1 MASLRPIGASILPQ
15 HLNKIINNYKKQ
27 NKTNMKKSTKHF
39 SCNGLTKSTV
49 VLALAAVI
57 GSPANA
63 FAEQSQTPSAIVQ
76 TDQQDRQVKGNIIDE
91 FGDPMIGVT
100 VRVKGTKNAAIT
112 DFDGNFTVKAQ
123 PSDVIEISYIGYIA
137 KSVKASETQLS
148 IKMEPNMSNL
158 DEVVVVGYGTVK
170 RRDLTGAISQVK
182 SAEIKEA
189 PVLNPMEGLAGRVSG
204 LDIVRESGKA
214 GSGPQ
219 ILLRGNRSLNASC
232 APLYVVDG
240 ITGGSIDDVN
250 PNDIESIE
258 VLKDAS
264 STAIYGSAGAN
275 GVIIV
280 TTKKGVEGKVSVDF
294 DAYVG
299 INTNPF
305 YPSTLSGDAWV
316 NYLVDQYEYNEYEL
330 TGELMTRA
338 NNPLYANGQLDV
350 TQLFNS
356 MGLTA
361 GTVDAYNA
369 GKWITW
375 KDEVLQTGIQ
385 QNYNVSIRGGSDKI
399 QSYMSAGYQQEKGV
413 YKNDQVDKINFR
425 AGSNYKFNDYVT
437 VGFQST
443 LTYRNSESRNSR
455 LSKSLNMMP
464 LGDVYDENG
473 NINKYPI
480 ADLDNI
486 NIIVD
491 DQDGIYRN
499 NRKNTY
505 ISVSPYVEIKPL
517 KGLSFKSLFN
527 AGISNS
533 RTGKWDGMDTYM
545 ELTGSQV
552 NTRSADYNTSNSW
565 SYMWQNVLNYNFTLW
580 KDHDITLTG
589 ITEYAKNYNESAALT
604 AQDFPYDGFLWYN
617 MTAGGTPV
625 YGTEYSET
633 AKMSYAARFN
643 YSYLGRYLVSASI
656 RWDGASQLY
665 NKWDSFP
672 AFALGWRVSD
682 EPFMEWSQSWLD
694 NLKFRLGY
702 GVTGNAN
709 ISPYVSLTSVTNS
722 SNYVT
727 FSNTSSMGYILAQN
741 VANYDLTWEKSYN
754 WNLGIDFSILRH
766 RIDGS
771 IELYTTDTKGV
782 LYNRPL
788 PTALGVYNAKNPY
801 YKMSNIARIK
811 NKGLEVTLNTRNI
824 DTKNFKWNS
833 TFTFSTNKE
842 ELTEINLGNNV
853 TVDDLVALNLFIGE
867 PVKTVYNYK
876 KVGIW
881 QLGEEEQAA
890 AFGNKPGQV
899 HIDAPG
905 MVWDPEYTYT
915 MEVTETD
922 PVTGVE
928 TKVNKEYKGSYY
940 KDVTDANGEVTRT
953 YYNRSKTY
961 TISSTDRQILGHKT
975 PDWTIGFH
983 NTFQFYNFDLSMM
996 ATMRWGQLQQNK
1008 FAGYMSG
1015 KNIPDSYDYWTVSN
1029 ATNAYPSPG
1038 AGMSNEAKDALQYI
1052 DGSYIKIT
1060 NITLGYSF
1068 PKNILNSLSLSR
1080 LRLYATISNP
1090 FIWAKDKQ
1098 LDGVDPNNPEDN
1110 FPLYKTMVFGVNVS
1124 F

>member
-1 MASLRPIGASILPQ
+1 M
-15 HLNKIINNYKKQ
+15 KQ
-27 NKTNMKKSTKHF
+27 NTKHY
-39 SCNGLTKSTV
+39 SCVSWRNSS
-49 VLALAAVI
+49 LALGLSALLCIPVSGYAETVDNSI
-57 GSPANA
+57 A
-63 FAEQSQTPSAIVQ
+63 FAQAAPQERTV
-76 TDQQDRQVKGNIIDE
+76 TGNVIDE
-91 FGDPMIGVT
+91 MGLPMIGVS
-100 VRVKGTKNAAIT
+100 VKVKGSKSAAIT

-123 PSDVIEISYIGYIA
+123 PNDILEISYIGYVA
-137 KSVKASETQLS
+137 KSVKAANAQLS

-214 GSGPQ
+214 GSSPQ

-232 APLYVVDG
+232 SPLYVVDG
-240 ITGGSIDDVN
+240 VTGGSIDDVN

-280 TTKKGVEGKVSVDF
+280 TTKKGVEGRVSVDF

-305 YPSTLSGDAWV
+305 YPSTLTGNDWINFLCDV
-316 NYLVDQYEYNEYEL
+316 YEYDESK
-330 TGELMTRA
+330 GDGSR
-338 NNPLYANGQLDV
+338 PLDANGNVDV
-350 TQLFNS
+350 NLLFNS
-356 MGLTA
+356 MGFTQ
-361 GTVDAYNA
+361 GTLDAYNA
-369 GKWITW
+369 GKWINW
-375 KDEVLQTGIQ
+375 KDEILRTGIQ
-385 QNYNVSIRGGSDKI
+385 QNYNVSVRGGGEKI

-425 AGSNYKFNDYVT
+425 AGSTYKFNDYVS

-473 NINKYPI
+473 KINQYPI
-480 ADLDNI
+480 PDLDNI

-491 DQDGIYRN
+491 DQDDIYRN

-505 ISVSPYVEIKPL
+505 ISVTPFVEIKPL

-533 RTGKWDGMDTYM
+533 RSGKWDGLNTYM

-552 NTRSADYNTSNSW
+552 NTRSADYGTSNGW
-565 SYMWQNVLNYNFTLW
+565 SYMWQNVLNYNFTL
-580 KDHDITLTG
+580 KEDHDFTLTG
-589 ITEYAKNYNESAALT
+589 ITEYAKNINESSSLT

-625 YGTEYSET
+625 YSTNYKET

-643 YSYLGRYLVSASI
+643 YSYLGRYLLSASV

-682 EPFMEWSQSWLD
+682 EPFMKWSENWLD
-694 NLKFRLGY
+694 NLKLRLGY

-709 ISPYVSLTSVTNS
+709 ISPYVSLTAVTNS
-722 SNYVT
+722 SNYIT

-741 VANYDLTWEKSYN
+741 VANFDLTWEKSYN

-771 IELYTTDTKGV
+771 IEFYTTDTKGV

-811 NKGLEVTLNTRNI
+811 NKGVEVTLNTRNI

-842 ELTEINLGNNV
+842 KLTEIDLGNNV
-853 TVDDLVALNLFIGE
+853 KVEDLVALNLFLDN
-867 PVKTVYNYK
+867 PVKTVYSYK
-876 KVGIW
+876 KAGIW

-899 HIDAPG
+899 HIDVPG
-905 MVWDPEYTYT
+905 MVWDPEHTYT
-915 MEVTETD
+915 MQVTETD
-922 PVTGVE
+922 PVTGAE
-928 TKVNKEYKGSYY
+928 TKVDKEYKGSYY
-940 KDVTDANGEVTRT
+940 KVGDDGSPVVDADGNVV
-953 YYNRSKTY
+953 YYNRSKNY

-983 NTFQFYNFDLSMM
+983 NTFQFHNFDLSVM

-1008 FAGYMSG
+1008 FAGYMSN
-1015 KNIPDSYDYWTVSN
+1015 KNIPDSYDYWTRN
-1029 ATNAYPSPG
+1029 NPTNAYPNPG
-1038 AGMSNEAKDALQYI
+1038 AGISNEAKEALQYV

-1060 NITLGYSF
+1060 NITLGYSV
-1068 PKNILNSLSLSR
+1068 PKNFLRSLSMSK
-1080 LRLYATISNP
+1080 LRFYATISNP
-1090 FIWAKDKQ
+1090 FIWTKDKQ

-1110 FPLYKTMVFGVNVS
+1110 FPLYKTMVFGVNAS